1 MKNIK
6 YLALLLFSITLLIS
20 CGQDEVD
27 SVTNPGVLT
36 PTSEINLGFID
47 SNDGQLVL
55 ESDPLNLNVV
65 TFVIGLS
72 TNPLPVATV
81 ITLGASSSDGTLD
94 GASYPETVT
103 IPAGDTSVDVVVSF
117 SDDGVPEGTDVETFT
132 IEILDADFCG
142 NSDYYL
148 TPGEIKRTIDVTDS
162 FPFFVVTEVGNLEMV
177 FYWSGLSDLDAG
189 IFSVATG
196 GLIDLSQN
204 YDQDPEYL
212 TLPAGA
218 PDGVYIFQIA
228 PWSVASSAID
238 WLLELEVVSHPTQT
252 VYPFSGK
259 LLNAGGFYSDIRDT
273 LEITKSTDGNEVTYT
288 IIQY

>member
-1 MKNIK
+1 MIQALFTEK
-6 YLALLLFSITLLIS
+6 YRPKDLSSLILPDRVMNKFKDGLTQNMLFAGS
-20 CGQDEVD
+20 
-27 SVTNPGVLT
+27 PGT
-36 PTSEINLGFID
+36 GKTSTAKAIVQQWDLPYLYINA
-47 SNDGQLVL
+47 
-55 ESDPLNLNVV
+55 
-65 TFVIGLS
+65 S
-72 TNPLPVATV
+72 T
-81 ITLGASSSDGTLD
+81 
-94 GASYPETVT
+94 
-103 IPAGDTSVDVVVSF
+103 DTSVDVVVSF
-117 SDDGVPEGTDVETFT
+117 SDDGVAEGTDVETFT
-132 IEILDADFCG
+132 IEILDADFGG

-162 FPFFVVTEVGNLEMV
+162 FPFSVVTEVGPLEMV
-177 FYWSGLSDLDAG
+177 FYWSGFSDLDAG

-273 LEITKSTDGNEVTYT
+273 LEITKSTDGSEVTYT

>member
-36 PTSEINLGFID
+36 PTSEINLGFTD
-47 SNDGQLVL
+47 SNGGQLVL
-55 ESDPLNLNVV
+55 ESGGDAV

-81 ITLGASSSDGTLD
+81 ITLAASSSDGTVD

-117 SDDGVPEGTDVETFT
+117 ADDGVPEGTDVETFT
-132 IEILDADFCG
+132 IEILDADFGG

-162 FPFFVVTEVGNLEMV
+162 FPFSVVTEVGPLEMV
-177 FYWSGLSDLDAG
+177 FYWSGFSDLDAG
-189 IFSVATG
+189 LFSVAQG

-273 LEITKSTDGNEVTYT
+273 IEITKSTDGSEVTYT